1 MKTDVE
7 NIWITDDPNS
17 YKNRA
22 KRFFSGEELDSMNLI
37 HYYKVDYAS
46 MTPEEKKYRIK
57 YLWYKV
63 KTVKNVIRFLMHI
76 TSIKDEA
83 IQEEEE
89 EELNDKEIM
98 IEEEENETDVLCF
111 GISNDTFVTLWLC
124 LMSIIHWLNVLTTPI
139 AMIWPE
145 TF

>member
-1 MKTDVE
+1 
-7 NIWITDDPNS
+7 
-17 YKNRA
+17 
-22 KRFFSGEELDSMNLI
+22 
-37 HYYKVDYAS
+37 
-46 MTPEEKKYRIK
+46 
-57 YLWYKV
+57 
-63 KTVKNVIRFLMHI
+63 MHI

-83 IQEEEE
+83 IQQEEEE
-89 EELNDKEIM
+89 VLNDKEIM

-124 LMSIIHWLNVLTTPI
+124 VMSIIHWLNVLTTPI